1 MCIFFFF
8 FGSALAIHINK
19 REIIGKFHVKTKF
32 VLENIF
38 KHIYQTPTKALN
50 TMAVDVI
57 PHIILFEVIIIL
69 FFKKIIIIRID
80 GP

>member
-38 KHIYQTPTKALN
+38 KNQPSKEKSSIKR
-50 TMAVDVI
+50 
-57 PHIILFEVIIIL
+57 
-69 FFKKIIIIRID
+69 KKKK
-80 GP
+80 G

>member
-38 KHIYQTPTKALN
+38 KNQPSKEKSSIKRKKKK
-50 TMAVDVI
+50 DSVI
-57 PHIILFEVIIIL
+57 PPHTFI
-69 FFKKIIIIRID
+69 
-80 GP
+80 